1 MTTLVANLP
10 PVKVWVRREYLRDL
24 RDGHGEYTL
33 GYWVTCKSIS
43 GRALYFETYLTEYGA
58 LYDKLPISAFLSWCP
73 DSPHKPEPPTPDLP
87 LTDLQFWNGF
97 DTGLTVVEKNL
108 IFNMEFE
115 VMTRTQGIMKGTY
128 LFTIDNYHA
137 HRNEPDF
144 YFAESPDEHKSHN
157 IIELDN
163 GQICAY
169 PNNRCRMTDPSLT
182 NHDLKT
188 PDFKVSTRYFNVEHV
203 PKWGRLG
210 EVDDYFWKTPN
221 EVETGN
227 VTINAEDMGG
237 MTPDVYNAVV
247 EQAELEDEAQ
257 LDECFSMGT
266 STATVDLSLPTG
278 TDDIDP
284 EDYKDFKDIGLTT

>member
-10 PVKVWVRREYLRDL
+10 PTKVWVRREYLRDL

-33 GYWVTCKSIS
+33 GYWVTCKSLT

-58 LYDKLPISAFLSWCP
+58 LYDKLPISAFLSWDP
-73 DSPHKPEPPTPDLP
+73 DHPHKPEPPKPDLP

-108 IFNMEFE
+108 VFNMDFE
-115 VMTRTQGIMKGTY
+115 VMTRDNGIMKGTY

-157 IIELDN
+157 IIELEN
-163 GQICAY
+163 GQIGAY
-169 PNNRCRMTDPSLT
+169 PNNRCRMTDPSLS

-221 EVETGN
+221 EVETKE
-227 VTINAEDMGG
+227 IDIAPMDG
-237 MTPDVYNAVV
+237 MTPEVYNAVV
-247 EQAELEDEAQ
+247 EQAELEDEVSI
-257 LDECFSMGT
+257 DECFSMVT
-266 STATVDLSLPTG
+266 STATVDTSLSN
-278 TDDIDP
+278 DIDP
-284 EDYKDFKDIGLTT
+284 EDYRNFKDMGLTT